1 MSGILDKYILRE
13 LGEVSAHTRGNLQ
26 EAWVECQS
34 MYCGCTQRETKGQ
47 WKRNRKT
54 LKIISLTLY
63 FCLELA
69 IVTIYPQMKEWIQ
82 FSSFIMKRKRFF
94 CDFLRFGS
102 NYFRI
107 VQTKKDSIS
116 LHFLS
121 SIYRLILFPHPN
133 TFVLYST
140 SKSTMPLAKHRVF
153 LNDFTSSHTHIH
165 LREICISC
173 HKNRAIL

>member
-94 CDFLRFGS
+94 VIFFILVPIILESYRQR
-102 NYFRI
+102 RI
-107 VQTKKDSIS
+107 LYPCIFCLLSIA
-116 LHFLS
+116 S
-121 SIYRLILFPHPN
+121 SSFHIPIPLCCIPLPSPQCPLPN
-133 TFVLYST
+133 TWF
-140 SKSTMPLAKHRVF
+140 F
-153 LNDFTSSHTHIH
+153 
-165 LREICISC
+165 
-173 HKNRAIL
+173 